1 MLIHWG
7 VVMFA
12 VKLLESNVAGRL
24 TELGTSCSMLLW
36 DSAVAFEHCRDFLPT
51 FHWPEWSQEF
61 VCFCHQKSPKVE
73 KSNRSLCSLWGNKAG
88 GKLQVFVSVA
98 SCSRCSWRC
107 CRWCYYLPKVP
118 DVNNL
123 AGPVNCLLAKFRVT
137 HQSSQIIPLNIP
149 LPSWVRL
156 VFWSPRFF
164 WSFLSRGFPVKFS
177 WALGGVR
184 WEEVNKDSIAC
195 RQSRCWGVSPELS
208 NKKQV
213 CRVFFSTWTQWD
225 HGFVAGPLGWKC
237 STLRHGCT
245 WKQEKSPSSSKRIFS
260 LKRNCAAKPIA
271 MKSST
276 DQITTWFGGSF
287 GSRMR
292 NDAVGRHGWCMNQFA
307 VALTLLTFHVA
318 VLPRAHLSQH
328 VSKCS
333 DDCSL
338 AGLKWSSLDQSSDFA

>member
-51 FHWPEWSQEF
+51 FHWAEWNQEF
-61 VCFCHQKSPKVE
+61 VCYCHQKSPKVE
-73 KSNRSLCSLWGNKAG
+73 TSNRSLCSLWGNKAG
-88 GKLQVFVSVA
+88 GKCLFLWPVA
-98 SCSRCSWRC
+98 ADAAEVTALA
-107 CRWCYYLPKVP
+107 CYYLPKVP

-123 AGPVNCLLAKFRVT
+123 AGPVNCLLAKFDKFACNT
-137 HQSSQIIPLNIP
+137 SAIPNHPTYIP

-184 WEEVNKDSIAC
+184 WEEVNKDSIAF
-195 RQSRCWGVSPELS
+195 RQTRCWGVSPELS

-213 CRVFFSTWTQWD
+213 CRVFFSTWTRWD

-237 STLRHGCT
+237 STLLYDMDVHGNT
-245 WKQEKSPSSSKRIFS
+245 KKVQAHILPEKK
-260 LKRNCAAKPIA
+260 LQ
-271 MKSST
+271 SST
-276 DQITTWFGGSF
+276 DQSTTWFRGSF